1 MAAVPPKSEAI
12 TVRSCSRF
20 ESAQTLRDQR
30 MFGLGHIMLESGALS
45 AIGNPA
51 AHRLSSYELAA
62 FAACSEVPRHRLAE
76 TDECLQ
82 SALRVLQQVALRHQ
96 TQRSPKHYG
105 RSAARNARTGSVR
118 PRLDLGH
125 VNLASI
131 YDGLDLARAERNVPT
146 GRDQPVDCG
155 VRFRPP
161 RKIALGMVF
170 IGGRVIVHQFLE
182 HVARS

>member
-12 TVRSCSRF
+12 TVRSRGRF

-62 FAACSEVPRHRLAE
+62 FAAE

-82 SALRVLQQVALRHQ
+82 SVLRVLQQVALRHQ
-96 TQRSPKHYG
+96 GQRSPKHYG
-105 RSAARNARTGSVR
+105 RSAARKAGTGSGR
-118 PRLDLGH
+118 PRRGLGH

-131 YDGLDLARAERNVPT
+131 YEGLDLARAERNVPT
-146 GRDQPVDCG
+146 GRD
-155 VRFRPP
+155 
-161 RKIALGMVF
+161 
-170 IGGRVIVHQFLE
+170 
-182 HVARS
+182 